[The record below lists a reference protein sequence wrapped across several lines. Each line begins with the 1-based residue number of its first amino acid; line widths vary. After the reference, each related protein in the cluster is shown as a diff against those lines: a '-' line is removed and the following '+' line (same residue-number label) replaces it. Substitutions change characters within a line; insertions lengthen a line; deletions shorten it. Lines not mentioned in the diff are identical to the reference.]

1 MKNPKTGS
9 SKIWFV
15 KYIGVLAIVLS
26 LCSIVYAAKVQ
37 KIGYIII
44 KTADLQQM
52 LNSTKSGKF
61 LVIDARNPDEYKD
74 VHIPG
79 AINIPVSKF
88 EKYAKLLPEDRMK
101 TLIFYCNGVK
111 CGKSKRA
118 AKKAIA
124 FGYRNVLVYEEGMPV
139 WEEKGLPIITGPG
152 YEAKIETDKI
162 SPQELRALI
171 DSKKDNFTIVDVRDQ
186 SEFVEGHIPGA
197 INIPVASFSSRSGTL
212 DKHKTIIVYCNAG
225 SRSYKAYR
233 KLMKLG
239 YKKYYQA
246 LFADWKAAGYK
257 VEK

>member
-1 MKNPKTGS
+1 MENPKTS
-9 SKIWFV
+9 LLKIWIL

-26 LCSIVYAAKVQ
+26 LCSFVYAANGQ
-37 KIGYIII
+37 KLDYTII
-44 KTADLQQM
+44 KTADLQKI
-52 LNSTKSGKF
+52 LDSKSDKF
-61 LVIDARNPDEYKD
+61 LVIDARNPEEYKD

-79 AINIPVSKF
+79 AVNIPVNQF
-88 EKYAKLLPEDRMK
+88 EKYAKLLPEDQTK

-118 AKKAIA
+118 AKKAVVM
-124 FGYRNVLVYEEGMPV
+124 GYQKVLVYEDGMPV

-152 YEAKIETDKI
+152 YEAKIETTKI
-162 SPQELRALI
+162 SPKELKALI
-171 DSKKDNFTIVDVRDQ
+171 DSKKSNFTIVDVRDK
-186 SEFVEGHIPGA
+186 SEYLEGHIPGA
-197 INIPVASFSSRSGTL
+197 VNIPVASFSSRSGQL

-246 LFADWKAAGYK
+246 LFADWKTAGYK